1 MGKRKGVKKL
11 LGDKVPG
18 IVDLGS
24 CNDHHLANSMKH
36 GVEAFDS
43 DVPNIL
49 VNIFIDLGGAKGYGL
64 KKKK

>member
-1 MGKRKGVKKL
+1 MTHRI
-11 LGDKVPG
+11 LGTFGTFSDS
-18 IVDLGS
+18 GS
-24 CNDHHLANSMKH
+24 CNDHHLANSMNH